1 MKPSSTF
8 RRTAGSPTGLDPAG
22 DGVWPHLPLWLRLE
36 KPIAR
41 DWILRRVGVVKG
53 WGWSGAPSQRA
64 RRGAWSGSG
73 QRVIVRTFISIQPV
87 EIPRSYWRLD
97 NHLRYLQR
105 EGVGLGGARAEF
117 FDRKDDGL
125 EIRGLAHSWRD
136 DRRHYRIMISPEH
149 GDCLADL
156 RGYVREVMS
165 HVSADLSEPELT
177 WLGTCHF
184 NTDHPHAHVVVRG
197 RRQDGAVLLISPKYL
212 YHGIS
217 ARAREVASAQLG
229 DFSRGNEERGVWRE
243 TKAERFT
250 ALDRRLVQSA
260 TQEGLVGPEPGQGPT
275 WRALIRARLR
285 TLAALGLAVPAG
297 AQYRIAPDLQQRL
310 TAMDLTKAKLRTINE
325 HRLATGAR
333 VEELMH
339 GRVKGEVLKSGFHDR
354 HRTFGYAIVRDGR
367 GGDHYARLAIGEAPP
382 MVGGAV
388 ELTMSSKGAQRSA
401 ELDLGL

>member
-1 MKPSSTF
+1 
-8 RRTAGSPTGLDPAG
+8 
-22 DGVWPHLPLWLRLE
+22 
-36 KPIAR
+36 
-41 DWILRRVGVVKG
+41 
-53 WGWSGAPSQRA
+53 
-64 RRGAWSGSG
+64 
-73 QRVIVRTFISIQPV
+73 
-87 EIPRSYWRLD
+87 
-97 NHLRYLQR
+97 
-105 EGVGLGGARAEF
+105 
-117 FDRKDDGL
+117 
-125 EIRGLAHSWRD
+125 
-136 DRRHYRIMISPEH
+136 MISPEH